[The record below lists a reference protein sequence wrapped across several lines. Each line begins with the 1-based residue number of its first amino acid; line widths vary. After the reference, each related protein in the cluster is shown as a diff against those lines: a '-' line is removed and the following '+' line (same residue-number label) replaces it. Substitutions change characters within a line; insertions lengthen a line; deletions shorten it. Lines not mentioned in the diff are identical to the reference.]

1 MARSV
6 GIVECD
12 CLADVVNAADRMVK
26 SASVRLVRREYL
38 GEGRV
43 SLVVDGDTDEVE
55 RALEAAKTGAPASLT
70 VTLVPNVDNRVL
82 SLFDLPGGRWWHA

>member
-1 MARSV
+1 
-6 GIVECD
+6 VE
-12 CLADVVNAADRMVK
+12 
-26 SASVRLVRREYL
+26 
-38 GEGRV
+38 
-43 SLVVDGDTDEVE
+43 GDTDEVE

>member
-1 MARSV
+1 
-6 GIVECD
+6 
-12 CLADVVNAADRMVK
+12 MVK

-43 SLVVDGDTDEVE
+43 SLVVEGDTDEVE

-82 SLFDLPGGRWWHA
+82 SLFDLPGGHWWRP